1 MPIVTPEGFRPA
13 DDPDFVPAGD
23 LPAGNGLAVDLPI
36 DADADILA
44 ARLADIGLVRIPIPV
59 YGDGRGF
66 SLARQLR
73 EMGYRGRLRASGYLI
88 SDQFRHALQCG
99 FDEVE
104 IDDALAARQPESDWH
119 VRDWPEYR
127 EKLAG
132 ELRAADAAAVGAS
145 AG

>member
-13 DDPDFVPAGD
+13 DAPDFVPAGE
-23 LPAGNGLAVDLPI
+23 LPSGSGLAVDLPN
-36 DADADILA
+36 DADAEILA
-44 ARLADIGLVRIPIPV
+44 ARFADIALVRIPFPV

-73 EMGYRGRLRASGYLI
+73 EMGYRGRLRASGYVI

-104 IDDALAARQPESDWH
+104 IDDALAARQPEPDWQLH
-119 VRDWPEYR
+119 DWPSYR

-132 ELRAADAAAVGAS
+132 EVIDATGAAVGAS